1 MITNVSLEPPLEKR
15 HFEVLGIFSVLV
27 PFKLIDSYNLSAS
40 DSPFNLVPFLIL
52 ETQSKTLCFNRKTVF
67 LWLSILIRLFF

>member
-1 MITNVSLEPPLEKR
+1 MITNVSLEPPFEER
-15 HFEVLGIFSVLV
+15 YFEVLDISNE
-27 PFKLIDSYNLSAS
+27 LIHISSA

-52 ETQSKTLCFNRKTVF
+52 ETQSKTLCLNRKKVF